1 MSRSGFLIGI
11 FYIAVKWVWE
21 LDTIVKMDHSTGKL
35 YTDLY
40 SKPTDAHN
48 YLPADSYH
56 PPHCIKSLPYS
67 QILRLKRICTKND
80 DFIKHT
86 RDMKTYFKR
95 QGYSDKLF
103 DNAFDKVK
111 DLDRHTLLHGERHVN
126 HDTTIPIP
134 LITTYGTGMPNI
146 TQIMRKHWPILMSS
160 PLVKE
165 VLPNTP
171 TVAYRRPPNLKDQL
185 VRAQVR
191 YPPSEAEIMYKEK
204 RCTRLF
210 CKYCKILKNQTT
222 YKCPHTGEIVTLA
235 ENVHCQSTNVVYLLY
250 CKQHKTQYV
259 GETKRC
265 FKIRL
270 EEHLA
275 DIRHNRDK
283 PVSNHYSSKPH
294 SKKEPEY
301 YILAHLMGDPEK
313 SQQRRRQ
320 IERNWIYTLKS
331 FTPYG
336 LNTMGK

>member
-1 MSRSGFLIGI
+1 MEAIILHQQNQLLLQLPTLQGGWRERLWKSTESYLNQHSLCSKRYTNWQQESPRS
-11 FYIAVKWVWE
+11 K
-21 LDTIVKMDHSTGKL
+21 TTS
-35 YTDLY
+35 
-40 SKPTDAHN
+40 S
-48 YLPADSYH
+48 S
-56 PPHCIKSLPYS
+56 S
-67 QILRLKRICTKND
+67 QN
-80 DFIKHT
+80 
-86 RDMKTYFKR
+86 
-95 QGYSDKLF
+95 
-103 DNAFDKVK
+103 DKVK
-111 DLDRHTLLHGERHVN
+111 DLNRHTLLHGECHVN
-126 HDTTIPIP
+126 EDTTIPIP

-146 TQIMRKHWPILMSS
+146 TQIMHKHWPILMSS

-165 VLPNTP
+165 ILPITP
-171 TVAYRRPPNLKDQL
+171 TVAYRRSPNLKDQL
-185 VRAQVR
+185 VRAQVW
-191 YPPSEAEIMYKEK
+191 YPPPEAETQYKEK

-210 CKYCKILKNQTT
+210 CKYCIVLKNQMT

-259 GETKRC
+259 GEIKRC

-275 DIRHNRDK
+275 DIRHSRDK
-283 PVSNHYSSKPH
+283 QVSNHYSSKPH
-294 SKKEPEY
+294 STKELEY

-320 IERNWIYTLKS
+320 TERNWIYSLKS